1 MEFWGS
7 IRIKN
12 PRTLQSWIDKGW
24 YKREIDRGYTFA
36 PACGRFTVGKCE
48 CAKCRKPNSG
58 LEIKRVLQLNNL

>member
-12 PRTLQSWIDKGW
+12 PKTLQRWIDKGW
-24 YKREIDRGYTFA
+24 YKREIDKGYIFA
-36 PACGRFTVGKCE
+36 PSCGRFKTEKCE
-48 CAKCRKPNSG
+48 CVKCRKPNSG